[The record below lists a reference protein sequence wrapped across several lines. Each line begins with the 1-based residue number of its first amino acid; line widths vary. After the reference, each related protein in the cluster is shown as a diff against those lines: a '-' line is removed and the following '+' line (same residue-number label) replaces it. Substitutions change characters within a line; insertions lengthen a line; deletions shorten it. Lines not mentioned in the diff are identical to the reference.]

1 MFGSLAL
8 GLNSSLQTRLDCMA
22 AQSLG
27 LIGFASCAATPSF
40 VHWGVIHSLEALV
53 AAVRT
58 YMRITT
64 SEVDGEFLSHVE
76 RSCQILESKL
86 KVLPERDW

>member
-1 MFGSLAL
+1 M
-8 GLNSSLQTRLDCMA
+8 
-22 AQSLG
+22 
-27 LIGFASCAATPSF
+27 
-40 VHWGVIHSLEALV
+40 

-64 SEVDGEFLSHVE
+64 SEVDGEFLSQVE

-86 KVLPERDW
+86 KVIPEGDWWRGVSCPMGATLVTLKTAQ